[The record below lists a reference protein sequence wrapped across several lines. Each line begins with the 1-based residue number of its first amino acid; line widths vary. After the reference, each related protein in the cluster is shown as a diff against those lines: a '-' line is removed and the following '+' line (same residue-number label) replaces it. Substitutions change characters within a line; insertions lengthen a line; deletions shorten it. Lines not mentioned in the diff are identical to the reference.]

1 MYSYWLLS
9 STLCFYSTDIRN
21 VCKCKQIGVIN
32 LPAPSYM
39 SQTGQHTAR
48 WLPHLQ
54 KSYHISRRATTSPE
68 EQPHLQMSYHISRWA
83 TTFFRWA
90 TIAFDK
96 TLMWIDAQVLR
107 EFILMT
113 CTEFGKSLLLF
124 ISWKILFFFIIHSR
138 SGLVFWESIKK
149 TAPFI
154 IKKCRGKK
162 TATLF

>member
-1 MYSYWLLS
+1 MSYHISRWATTSPEELQHL
-9 STLCFYSTDIRN
+9 
-21 VCKCKQIGVIN
+21 KK
-32 LPAPSYM
+32 SYPI
-39 SQTGQHTAR
+39 SRRATTSPEEQ
-48 WLPHLQ
+48 PHLHM
-54 KSYHISRRATTSPE
+54 SYHISRRATTSPE